1 MQAIAN
7 DPTIFGLKVTL
18 TLDELRTAAYAG
30 VDRRISAKQRNRPET
45 LNFVRDELK
54 FGKDIIGA
62 IAEQAVAKATQQYW
76 GGAVTEGFTK
86 LQGDVGQLQVRASAT
101 RNDLYIRAKDKND
114 ARFIQCR
121 VDEQTVYILGYLLGS
136 HGRELGHDMGDG
148 SYKIEAADLMPIGLL
163 GVPFYLCDTVEIY
176 NKQVNKPD

>member
-1 MQAIAN
+1 MEAITN
-7 DPTIFGLKVTL
+7 DPTVFGLKVTL

-30 VDRRISAKQRNRPET
+30 VDRRISGKKSNRPET
-45 LNFVRDELK
+45 LSFVADHLK

-62 IAEQAVAKATQQYW
+62 IAEQAVAKATQQFW
-76 GGAVTEGFTK
+76 GGAVTEGFAK

-101 RNDLYIRAKDKND
+101 RDDLYIRRHDKDN

-136 HGRELGHDMGDG
+136 HGRELGQDMGDG
-148 SYKIEAADLMPIGLL
+148 SFKVDAADLMPIGLL

-176 NKQVNKPD
+176 NKQVK

>member
-1 MQAIAN
+1 MQEITN
-7 DPTIFGLKVTL
+7 DPNIYGLKVTL
-18 TLDELRTAAYAG
+18 TLDELRAAAYAG

-45 LNFVRDELK
+45 LNFVADHLK

-76 GGAVTEGFTK
+76 GGAVTEGFAK

-101 RNDLYIRAKDKND
+101 RNDLYIRAKDKD
-114 ARFIQCR
+114 EARFIQCR
-121 VDEQTVYILGYLLGS
+121 VDEQTVYILGYLTGL
-136 HGRELGHDMGDG
+136 HGRELGHDMGDN
-148 SYKIEAADLMPIGLL
+148 SFKVNAADLMPIGLL

-176 NKQVNKPD
+176 NKQGN